1 MIQHFNHI
9 FLICTEAI
17 ILYLLLFTPIALSKK
32 AFYCKIISR
41 PSVVQLLT
49 KELPTIENTPGNLG
63 RFRGCSQIRGRSQC
77 SFSFFLILYKC

>member
-9 FLICTEAI
+9 FLISTEAI
-17 ILYLLLFTPIALSKK
+17 ILYLILFTPIALSKK

-63 RFRGCSQIRGRSQC
+63 RFRGCSQIGAVHNVL
-77 SFSFFLILYKC
+77 FLFF